1 MESKETIT
9 VRELIESRCYGTEIV
24 REMCLLAYI
33 AGHKEKHSKKI
44 DEKFEKWFNEKL
56 NTALTSE
63 VNLEIEED
71 GE

>member
-1 MESKETIT
+1 MENEETYTI
-9 VRELIESRCYGTEIV
+9 RELIESRCYGTEIV

-44 DEKFEKWFNEKL
+44 DKKFEKWFKEEL
-56 NTALTSE
+56 DTVLTNE
-63 VNLEIEED
+63 VNLKIEED